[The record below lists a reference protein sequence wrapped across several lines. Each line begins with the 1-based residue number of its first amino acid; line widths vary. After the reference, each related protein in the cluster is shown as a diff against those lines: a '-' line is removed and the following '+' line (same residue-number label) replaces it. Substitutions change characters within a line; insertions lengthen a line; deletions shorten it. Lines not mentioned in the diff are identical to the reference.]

1 MKNRA
6 GAQCIDILEFAPSS
20 IHSAVQLRRTQRLRV
35 AARPAMADQVPP
47 TRMALQTY
55 KTKRTGA
62 TKGHQLLKKKAD
74 ALKARF
80 QGIAKEIYAT
90 KATMADACGA
100 AFFSLTAA
108 QYAAGDF
115 KSKALEGAFE
125 ASCRIEGRTD
135 NIAGVKIPVFRRVR
149 ADVGADHLDTL
160 GLGGGGTKIGECRAR
175 FGALLEILVK
185 LASLQT
191 SFVTMDEALKVTN
204 RRVNALENVTIPR
217 IEATLSYITS
227 ELDELEREDFTRLKK
242 VKDQNS
248 RRAAAAAAARA
259 ADGAEEGGDVLGA
272 FEARDAD
279 VVV

>member
-1 MKNRA
+1 
-6 GAQCIDILEFAPSS
+6 
-20 IHSAVQLRRTQRLRV
+20 
-35 AARPAMADQVPP
+35 MADQVPP

-108 QYAAGDF
+108 RYAAGDF

>member
-1 MKNRA
+1 
-6 GAQCIDILEFAPSS
+6 
-20 IHSAVQLRRTQRLRV
+20 
-35 AARPAMADQVPP
+35 MADQVPP

-55 KTKRTGA
+55 KGKKAGA
-62 TKGHQLLKKKAD
+62 CKGHQLLKKKAD

-80 QGIAKEIYAT
+80 QKIAKQIYET
-90 KATMADACGA
+90 KATMSAACSSS
-100 AFFSLTAA
+100 FFSLTQA

-115 KSKALEGAFE
+115 KHKVLEGTFE

-135 NIAGVKIPVFRRVR
+135 NIAGVKIPVFRRVE
-149 ADVGADHLDTL
+149 AD
-160 GLGGGGTKIGECRAR
+160 GLSGGGGKVRECRER

-217 IEATLSYITS
+217 IEATLSDITS

-248 RRAAAAAAARA
+248 RRALAQAAARKA
-259 ADGAEEGGDVLGA
+259 LGEAEALADIGETDVMGA
-272 FEARDAD
+272 FAPVDDD

>member
-1 MKNRA
+1 
-6 GAQCIDILEFAPSS
+6 
-20 IHSAVQLRRTQRLRV
+20 
-35 AARPAMADQVPP
+35 MADQVPP

-55 KTKRTGA
+55 KGKKAGA
-62 TKGHQLLKKKAD
+62 CKGHQLLKKKAD

-80 QGIAKEIYAT
+80 QKIAKQIYET
-90 KATMADACGA
+90 KATMSAACSSS
-100 AFFSLTAA
+100 FFSLTQA

-115 KSKALEGAFE
+115 KHKVLEGTFE

-135 NIAGVKIPVFRRVR
+135 NIAGVKIPVFRRVE
-149 ADVGADHLDTL
+149 ADVETDHLDTL
-160 GLGGGGTKIGECRAR
+160 GLSGGGGKVRECRER

-248 RRAAAAAAARA
+248 RRALAQAVARKA
-259 ADGAEEGGDVLGA
+259 LGEAEALADIGETDVMGA
-272 FEARDAD
+272 FAPVDDD

>member
-1 MKNRA
+1 
-6 GAQCIDILEFAPSS
+6 
-20 IHSAVQLRRTQRLRV
+20 
-35 AARPAMADQVPP
+35 MADQVPP

-55 KTKRTGA
+55 KTKKSGA

-90 KATMADACGA
+90 KGTMSDACST

-115 KSKALEGAFE
+115 KHKVLEGNVT
-125 ASCRIEGRTD
+125 ASVRVEGRTD
-135 NIAGVKIPVFRRVR
+135 NIAGVKIPVFSQQDCGSGDGV
-149 ADVGADHLDTL
+149 DGL
-160 GLGGGGTKIGECRAR
+160 GLAGGGGKIQQCREK
-175 FGALLEILVK
+175 FGALLKILIK

-191 SFVTMDEALKVTN
+191 SFITMDEALKVTN

-248 RRAAAAAAARA
+248 RRAAAQAAKKKAALYA
-259 ADGAEEGGDVLGA
+259 TAEAEDVMGGYDLQ
-272 FEARDAD
+272 DAD
-279 VVV
+279 VVM

>member
-1 MKNRA
+1 
-6 GAQCIDILEFAPSS
+6 
-20 IHSAVQLRRTQRLRV
+20 
-35 AARPAMADQVPP
+35 MADQVPP

-55 KTKRTGA
+55 KTKKTGA

-80 QGIAKEIYAT
+80 QGIAKEIYKT
-90 KATMADACGA
+90 KGSMSDACST

-115 KSKALEGAFE
+115 KHKVLEGNVH
-125 ASCRIEGRTD
+125 ASVRVEGRTD
-135 NIAGVKIPVFRRVR
+135 NIAGVKIPVFSQQ
-149 ADVGADHLDTL
+149 DCGAGEGIDGL
-160 GLGGGGTKIGECRAR
+160 GLAGGGGKIAACREK
-175 FGALLEILVK
+175 FTALLQVLIK

-191 SFVTMDEALKVTN
+191 SFLTMDEALKVTN

-248 RRAAAAAAARA
+248 KRAAAQAEKKKAALYAV
-259 ADGAEEGGDVLGA
+259 AEAEDVMGGYDLRDGDV
-272 FEARDAD
+272 
-279 VVV
+279 VM